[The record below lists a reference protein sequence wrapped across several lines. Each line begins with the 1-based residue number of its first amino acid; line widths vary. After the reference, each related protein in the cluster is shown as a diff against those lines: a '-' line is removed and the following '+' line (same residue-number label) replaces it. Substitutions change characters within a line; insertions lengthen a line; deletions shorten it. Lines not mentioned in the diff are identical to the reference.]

1 METRHFVFF
10 GPSVTACS
18 RSTIGE
24 NTTLGAGS
32 VLIPGSDI
40 GRNAMVGA
48 GTTVFSKVKDNT
60 SVITIPR
67 VIAAK
72 ME

>member
-1 METRHFVFF
+1 MDIGDYVFF

-18 RSTIGE
+18 RSAIGD

-32 VLIPGSDI
+32 ILIPGSDI

-60 SVITIPR
+60 SIVALPR
-67 VIAAK
+67 TMTTKID
-72 ME
+72 